1 MRPRPGRRCRRRR
14 TFPCSRGRCCS
25 PEGLADC
32 AVACSLPAFRFL
44 LGSGS
49 ASGGPAGPVPF
60 SCGIRASASRRPGPG
75 PVERFGRYGFERT
88 RCQTAA
94 PGPRCRSVPRPGT
107 RGPDTR
113 GPGAARP
120 GARGPGARGS
130 GAPRPD
136 TRGPHTRGP
145 DTGPFCDR
153 HPHARVAMESLSS
166 VDIRRG
172 LAEFELDA
180 AMTYLDDDELR
191 QVRRF
196 PLYEERYVLL
206 TPVGGPLGDTATAT
220 WSQAAALPL
229 CLLGPRMR
237 NRRIIDECFAADGA
251 APVPAVESD
260 SVAGLYAHLPGG
272 RWSSVISHA
281 WLHMFGVPAGMRVV
295 PLEGPAHGPRV
306 GLVIAR
312 SEPQSVLAE
321 ALVKVARQARLRDAL
336 DSLLTAHLDGPD

>member
-1 MRPRPGRRCRRRR
+1 MLLRQLEYLVALARERHFARAAAACHVSQPSLSAAIQRLEHELGVPIVRRGRRYEGL
-14 TFPCSRGRCCS
+14 T
-25 PEGLADC
+25 PEGEVVLAWAHRILAERDALRQELSALRDGLTGTLRLGIVPT
-32 AVACSLPAFRFL
+32 AVPVTSLL
-44 LGSGS
+44 
-49 ASGGPAGPVPF
+49 
-60 SCGIRASASRRPGPG
+60 
-75 PVERFGRYGFERT
+75 
-88 RCQTAA
+88 
-94 PGPRCRSVPRPGT
+94 
-107 RGPDTR
+107 
-113 GPGAARP
+113 
-120 GARGPGARGS
+120 
-130 GAPRPD
+130 
-136 TRGPHTRGP
+136 
-145 DTGPFCDR
+145 TGPFCDR

-166 VDIRRG
+166 ADIRRG

-206 TPVGGPLGDTATAT
+206 TPVGGPLGDAVTAS

-237 NRRIIDECFAADGA
+237 NRRIIDDCFAADGA
-251 APVPAVESD
+251 APVPAIESD

-281 WLHMFGVPAGMRVV
+281 WLHMFGVPEGLRVV

-306 GLVIAR
+306 GLVVAR
-312 SEPQSVLAE
+312 SEPQSMLAQ

-336 DSLLTAHLDGPD
+336 DSLLTAHLDGHG